1 MTETHKGRCLCG
13 AVEFEFEGKPNWVA
27 YCHCESCRR
36 NTSSPTTTFIGV
48 GRDNYRFT
56 KGETAFYE
64 SSPGVRRHF
73 CATCGTPMAFDADHY
88 PEEIHFYL
96 ASLLDPEKKK
106 TFDEGNLQRQESLRF
121 VYSERKA
128 RPLLS
133 YADALENRLR
143 IDWRSEDIAAPVV
156 APVMYA
162 VVR

>member
-56 KGETAFYE
+56 KGKTAFYE

-96 ASLLDPEKKK
+96 VSLLDPESFSPRAHVFIREKLSW
-106 TFDEGNLQRQESLRF
+106 FEIDDDLR
-121 VYSERKA
+121 RHQGGG
-128 RPLLS
+128 
-133 YADALENRLR
+133 AD
-143 IDWRSEDIAAPVV
+143 S
-156 APVMYA
+156 
-162 VVR
+162 